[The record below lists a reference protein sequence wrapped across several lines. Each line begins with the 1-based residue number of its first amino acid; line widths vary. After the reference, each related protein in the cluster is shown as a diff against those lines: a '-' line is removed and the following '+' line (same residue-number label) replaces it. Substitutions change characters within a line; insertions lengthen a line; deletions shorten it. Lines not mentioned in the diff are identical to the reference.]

1 MKKVFLITSFLI
13 FFSCNDGAYYQHFS
27 NYSDYLKIIDNRRLT
42 EKFSDIIK
50 PDAFD
55 IKSCSYIESNAFSK
69 FNYSNNK
76 SYDSIFLNE
85 AKITFL
91 EFDSKIKK
99 LKDLEPNWFLDYDLK
114 DSLKYQTIRIDHFYI
129 LRNKSKMEIFSFTS
143 L

>member
-1 MKKVFLITSFLI
+1 MRKVFLIILFLMLY
-13 FFSCNDGAYYQHFS
+13 SCNDSSYYQHFS
-27 NYSDYLKIIDNRRLT
+27 TYSDYLKIIDNRRLT
-42 EKFSDIIK
+42 EKFPDIIK
-50 PDAFD
+50 SDAFD
-55 IKSCSYIESNAFSK
+55 IKSCSYIGSNAFSK

-85 AKITFL
+85 TKITFL

-99 LKDLEPNWFLDYDLK
+99 LKNLEPNWFLDYDLN
-114 DSLKYQTIRIDHFYI
+114 DSLKYETIRIDHFYI